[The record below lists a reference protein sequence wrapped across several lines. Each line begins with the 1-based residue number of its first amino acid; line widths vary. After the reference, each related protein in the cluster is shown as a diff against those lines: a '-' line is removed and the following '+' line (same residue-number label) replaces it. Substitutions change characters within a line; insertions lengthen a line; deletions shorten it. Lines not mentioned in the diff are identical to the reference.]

1 MAELKVG
8 KFTISP
14 QSGDA
19 GTHTIVHRLNSNH
32 TGRKPYSKIIKASI
46 KNNTNISAIET
57 LTIDG
62 APLKMVFDTTDKQV
76 SYNTLNVVFSGV
88 TNCYGL
94 YIENAESNSSIVSIG
109 NGDYSVT
116 TVSTGVYKVVFPTSI
131 GEFEEANVSIKFV
144 IPQNNSTEQC
154 KYRLYIT
161 EMDDG
166 DALEGD
172 PMRLLITQDSSDAS
186 FSAYFDPEDIGEFSK
201 NGGTKTVNIF
211 SNTSN
216 YSVHEDA
223 SWVTISNSTPTT
235 SDGTNY
241 TSTLSIT
248 VASQEVAAVSRS
260 CTITIKSNL
269 TQSVLAT
276 AIVSQEAGDPYSI
289 SWLNSSITF
298 TSTAYSDGVTEN
310 NTLTANS
317 NWDITESV

>member
-1 MAELKVG
+1 MAEFG

-14 QSGDA
+14 QSGES

-32 TGRKPYSKIIKASI
+32 TGRKPYSKTIKAVI

-62 APLKMVFDTTDKQV
+62 APLKMMFDATDKQIA
-76 SYNTLNVVFSGV
+76 YNTLNVVFSGV

-94 YIENAESNSSIVSIG
+94 YIENAENNSSIVSIG
-109 NGDYSVT
+109 NGDYTVT
-116 TVSTGVYKVVFPTSI
+116 TVSSGVYKVIFPTSI

-154 KYRLYIT
+154 QYRLNVT
-161 EMDDG
+161 KMDDG

-172 PMRLLITQDSSDAS
+172 SMRLLITQDSSDAS

-201 NGGTKTVNIF
+201 SGGTKTVNIF
-211 SNTSN
+211 SNTNN
-216 YSVHEDA
+216 YSVYEDA

-248 VASQEVAAVSRS
+248 VSPQEVAAISRS

-276 AIVSQEAGDPYSI
+276 AIVSQEAGEPYSI
-289 SWLNSSITF
+289 SWSKSSINF
-298 TSTAYSDGVTEN
+298 TPTAWSDGVTEN

-317 NWDITESV
+317 DWNIEEKI